1 MSKRF
6 QVVSRLA
13 VRNLRRHVRRSVL
26 TSLAMVV
33 GGALLMISLPLGDG
47 THEAWIESAV
57 RMGGGHITIQNPDFR
72 TSRKIDDRLS
82 GDARAA
88 AEEALSQAEIAE
100 RVLIATPQLT
110 LGGLASSAAGA
121 RPAQIIGVSPESEA
135 EFTVL
140 DDKVTQGRYL
150 EPDDRLAAYVGA
162 GLVESLELRLGS
174 RFVVTAQDADG
185 EIAGQLLR
193 VVGIFRSGVPEIDQ
207 ALIHIPLETAGEWL
221 HSGDDITNIAVLVDL
236 SGNVDGLRRD
246 LSRELAG
253 AIEGGALTV
262 MGWRE
267 AMPTLDAAVRI
278 DDFGNYL
285 FQVILFTIIALGIV
299 NTVSMS
305 VLHRYREFGVL
316 QALGLTP
323 RQTGSL
329 VLIEGLIL
337 TALSGVIGIAL
348 GLFIT
353 FYFWGDG
360 LDISGMWDE
369 EWSFS
374 GVVMEPVIVP
384 YFRVARVIQA
394 FVFIVVIGAL
404 ASLYPAYRAMR
415 IDVAEAMKFER

>member
-299 NTVSMS
+299 NTVLMS

>member
-1 MSKRF
+1 M
-6 QVVSRLA
+6 
-13 VRNLRRHVRRSVL
+13 
-26 TSLAMVV
+26 M
-33 GGALLMISLPLGDG
+33 SLPLGDG
-47 THEAWIESAV
+47 THEVWIESAV
-57 RMGGGHITIQNPDFR
+57 RMGGGHITIQNPDFH
-72 TSRKIDDRLS
+72 TSRKIEDRLP

-88 AEEALSQAEIAE
+88 AEEALSQAGIAE

-110 LGGLASSAAGA
+110 LGALASSAAGA
-121 RPAQIIGVSPESEA
+121 RPAQIVGVNRESEA
-135 EFTVL
+135 EFTILDEKVL
-140 DDKVTQGRYL
+140 EGRYL
-150 EPDDRLAAYVGA
+150 EPGDRLAAYVGA
-162 GLVESLELRLGS
+162 GLVESLELKLGS
-174 RFVVTAQDADG
+174 RFVVTAQDTEG

-193 VVGIFRSGVPEIDQ
+193 VVGIFRTGVPEIDQ
-207 ALIHIPLETAGEWL
+207 ALIHIPLTTAGEWL
-221 HSGDDITNIAVLVDL
+221 HSDNDVTNIAVLVER
-236 SGNVDGLRRD
+236 SGQVEGLRRD
-246 LSRELAG
+246 LGRELAG
-253 AIEGGALTV
+253 PIEVGALTV
-262 MGWRE
+262 TCWRE
-267 AMPTLDAAVRI
+267 AMPQLDAAVRI

-285 FQVILFTIIALGIV
+285 FQGILFTIIALGIV
-299 NTVSMS
+299 NTVLMS

-323 RQTGSL
+323 GQTGSL

-348 GLFIT
+348 GLFVT

-404 ASLYPAYRAMR
+404 ASLYPAYRAAR

>member
-6 QVVSRLA
+6 HVVARLA

-26 TSLAMVV
+26 TSLAMIV
-33 GGALLMISLPLGDG
+33 GGTLLMMSLPLGDG

-57 RMGGGHITIQNPDFR
+57 RMGGGHITIQNPNFR
-72 TSRKIDDRLS
+72 TSRKIEDRLP

-88 AEEALSQAEIAE
+88 AEKALSQAGIAE

-110 LGGLASSAAGA
+110 LGALASSAAGA
-121 RPAQIIGVSPESEA
+121 RPAQIVGVSPESEA
-135 EFTVL
+135 EFTIL
-140 DDKVTQGRYL
+140 DEKVSEGRYL
-150 EPDDRLAAYVGA
+150 ESGDRLAAYVGA

-174 RFVVTAQDADG
+174 RFVVTAQDAEG

-193 VVGIFRSGVPEIDQ
+193 VVGIFRTGVPEIDQ
-207 ALIHIPLETAGEWL
+207 ALIHIPLTTAGEWL
-221 HSGDDITNIAVLVDL
+221 HSGNDVTNIAVLVEQ
-236 SGNVDGLRRD
+236 SRQVEGLRRD
-246 LSRELAG
+246 LGRELAG
-253 AIEGGALTV
+253 PIEVGALTV
-262 MGWRE
+262 MGWCE
-267 AMPTLDAAVRI
+267 AMPELDAAVRI

-285 FQVILFTIIALGIV
+285 FQGILFTIIALGIV
-299 NTVSMS
+299 NTVLMS

-323 RQTGSL
+323 GQTGSL

-353 FYFWGDG
+353 WYFWSEG

-394 FVFIVVIGAL
+394 LVFIVVIGAL
-404 ASLYPAYRAMR
+404 ASLYPAYRAAR
-415 IDVAEAMKFER
+415 IDVSEAMKFER